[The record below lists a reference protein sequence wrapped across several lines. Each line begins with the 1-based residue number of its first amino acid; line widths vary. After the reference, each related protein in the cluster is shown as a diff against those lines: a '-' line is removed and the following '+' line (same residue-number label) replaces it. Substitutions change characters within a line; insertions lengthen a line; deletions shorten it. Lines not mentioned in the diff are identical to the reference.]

1 MNNYLQ
7 NQSEQN
13 NLEDRIYNLEQNLE
27 RTNRLI
33 LDIKNDLD
41 SLKIQ
46 STNSHQTFN
55 NTLNLLLSSIQQP
68 TQSISRIQ
76 KVSNNDNS
84 SDSSDSSDSSSSS
97 DNNSRNK
104 SRNNSI
110 NKSRNNNNRNNR
122 NTNIQKKN
130 KKIHRRT
137 AL

>member
-55 NTLNLLLSSIQQP
+55 NTLNLLLSSMQQP

-76 KVSNNDNS
+76 KVSNNNDS
-84 SDSSDSSDSSSSS
+84 SDSSYSSDSSSSS

-110 NKSRNNNNRNNR
+110 NNSRNNNSRNNR

>member
-55 NTLNLLLSSIQQP
+55 NTLNLLLSSMQQP

-76 KVSNNDNS
+76 KVSNNNDS
-84 SDSSDSSDSSSSS
+84 SDPSDSSDSSSSS

-110 NKSRNNNNRNNR
+110 NKGRNNNSRNNR

>member
-55 NTLNLLLSSIQQP
+55 NTLNLLLSSMQQP

>member
-68 TQSISRIQ
+68 TQSASRIQ
-76 KVSNNDNS
+76 KVSNNNNS
-84 SDSSDSSDSSSSS
+84 SDSSDSSDSSSSDNS
-97 DNNSRNK
+97 KNNNNRNNSRNN
-104 SRNNSI
+104 SR
-110 NKSRNNNNRNNR
+110 NNRNNR

>member
-27 RTNRLI
+27 RTNRLM

-68 TQSISRIQ
+68 TQSASRIQ
-76 KVSNNDNS
+76 KVSNNNNS
-84 SDSSDSSDSSSSS
+84 SDSSDSSDSSSSDNS
-97 DNNSRNK
+97 KNNNNRNNSRNN
-104 SRNNSI
+104 SR
-110 NKSRNNNNRNNR
+110 NNRNNR

>member
-1 MNNYLQ
+1 MNNYIP

-27 RTNRLI
+27 RTNRLM

-55 NTLNLLLSSIQQP
+55 NTLNLLLSSMQQP

-76 KVSNNDNS
+76 KVSNNN
-84 SDSSDSSDSSSSS
+84 DSSDSSDSSSSS
-97 DNNSRNK
+97 DNSKNNNNRNN
-104 SRNNSI
+104 SRNNS
-110 NKSRNNNNRNNR
+110 RNNRNNR

>member
-1 MNNYLQ
+1 MSNYLQ

-27 RTNRLI
+27 RTNRLM

-55 NTLNLLLSSIQQP
+55 NTLNLLLSSMQQP

-76 KVSNNDNS
+76 KVSNNNNS

-97 DNNSRNK
+97 D
-104 SRNNSI
+104 NNSI

>member
-1 MNNYLQ
+1 MSNYLQ

-27 RTNRLI
+27 RTNRLM

-76 KVSNNDNS
+76 KVSNNN
-84 SDSSDSSDSSSSS
+84 DSSDSSDSSSSS
-97 DNNSRNK
+97 DNNNRNN
-104 SRNNSI
+104 SRNNS
-110 NKSRNNNNRNNR
+110 RNNNSNNSRNNRNNR

>member
-68 TQSISRIQ
+68 TQSASRIQ
-76 KVSNNDNS
+76 KVSNNNNS
-84 SDSSDSSDSSSSS
+84 SDSSDSSDSSSS
-97 DNNSRNK
+97 DNSKNNNN
-104 SRNNSI
+104 RNNSI

>member
-1 MNNYLQ
+1 MNNYIP

-68 TQSISRIQ
+68 TQSASRIQ
-76 KVSNNDNS
+76 KVSNNNNS

-110 NKSRNNNNRNNR
+110 NKGRNNNSRNNR

>member
-55 NTLNLLLSSIQQP
+55 NTLNLLLSSMQQP
-68 TQSISRIQ
+68 TQPASRIQ

-84 SDSSDSSDSSSSS
+84 SDSSDSSDSSSSDNS
-97 DNNSRNK
+97 KNNNNRNNSRN
-104 SRNNSI
+104 N
-110 NKSRNNNNRNNR
+110 SRNNNNRNNR

>member
-27 RTNRLI
+27 RPNRLI

-55 NTLNLLLSSIQQP
+55 NTLNLLLSSMQQP

-76 KVSNNDNS
+76 KVSNNNNS

-110 NKSRNNNNRNNR
+110 NKGRNNNSRNNR

>member
-1 MNNYLQ
+1 MNNYIP

-27 RTNRLI
+27 RTNRLM

-55 NTLNLLLSSIQQP
+55 NTLNLLLSSMQQP

-76 KVSNNDNS
+76 KVSNNN
-84 SDSSDSSDSSSSS
+84 DSSDSSDSSSSS

-110 NKSRNNNNRNNR
+110 NNSRNNNSRNNR

>member
-55 NTLNLLLSSIQQP
+55 NTLNLLLSSMQQP

-76 KVSNNDNS
+76 KVSNNNNS

>member
-1 MNNYLQ
+1 MSNYLQ

-27 RTNRLI
+27 RTNRLM

-55 NTLNLLLSSIQQP
+55 NTLNLLLSSMQQP

-76 KVSNNDNS
+76 KVSNNNNS

-97 DNNSRNK
+97 DNNNRNN
-104 SRNNSI
+104 SRNNNS
-110 NKSRNNNNRNNR
+110 NNSRNNRNNR

>member
-55 NTLNLLLSSIQQP
+55 NTLNLLLSSMQQP

-76 KVSNNDNS
+76 KVSNNN
-84 SDSSDSSDSSSSS
+84 DSSDSSDSSSSS

-110 NKSRNNNNRNNR
+110 NKGRNNNSRNNR

>member
-1 MNNYLQ
+1 MNNYIP

-27 RTNRLI
+27 RTNRLM

-55 NTLNLLLSSIQQP
+55 NTLNLLLSSMQQP
-68 TQSISRIQ
+68 IQSTSRIQ

-84 SDSSDSSDSSSSS
+84 SDSSDSSSSS
-97 DNNSRNK
+97 DNNSRNNNN
-104 SRNNSI
+104 RNNR
-110 NKSRNNNNRNNR
+110 NNNSRNNNNRNNR

>member
-1 MNNYLQ
+1 MNNYIQ
-7 NQSEQN
+7 NQTDRN
-13 NLEDRIYNLEQNLE
+13 NLDDRIYNLEQNLE
-27 RTNRLI
+27 RTNKLI

-68 TQSISRIQ
+68 TQSASRIQ
-76 KVSNNDNS
+76 KVSNNNNS
-84 SDSSDSSDSSSSS
+84 SDSSDSSDSSSS
-97 DNNSRNK
+97 DNSKNNNN
-104 SRNNSI
+104 RNNSI

>member
-27 RTNRLI
+27 RTNRLM

-68 TQSISRIQ
+68 TQSASRIQ

-84 SDSSDSSDSSSSS
+84 SDSSDSSDSSSSDNS
-97 DNNSRNK
+97 KNNNNRNNSRNN
-104 SRNNSI
+104 SR
-110 NKSRNNNNRNNR
+110 NNRNNR

>member
-55 NTLNLLLSSIQQP
+55 NTLNLLLSSMQKP

-110 NKSRNNNNRNNR
+110 NKGRNNNSRNNR

>member
-55 NTLNLLLSSIQQP
+55 NTLNLLLSSMQQP

-110 NKSRNNNNRNNR
+110 NKGRNNNSRNNR

>member
-68 TQSISRIQ
+68 TQSASRIQ
-76 KVSNNDNS
+76 KVSNNNNS
-84 SDSSDSSDSSSSS
+84 SDSSDSSDSSSSDNS
-97 DNNSRNK
+97 KNNNNRNNSRNN
-104 SRNNSI
+104 SRNN
-110 NKSRNNNNRNNR
+110 RNNRNNR

>member
-1 MNNYLQ
+1 MSNYLQ

-27 RTNRLI
+27 RTNRLM

-76 KVSNNDNS
+76 KVSNNN
-84 SDSSDSSDSSSSS
+84 DSSDSSDSSSSS
-97 DNNSRNK
+97 DNNNRNN
-104 SRNNSI
+104 SRNNS
-110 NKSRNNNNRNNR
+110 RNNNSNNSRNNR

>member
-1 MNNYLQ
+1 MNNYIP

-13 NLEDRIYNLEQNLE
+13 NLEDRIYILEQNLE

-55 NTLNLLLSSIQQP
+55 NTLNLLLSSMQQP

-76 KVSNNDNS
+76 KVSNNN
-84 SDSSDSSDSSSSS
+84 DSSDSSDSSSSS
-97 DNNSRNK
+97 DNNSRN
-104 SRNNSI
+104 NN
-110 NKSRNNNNRNNR
+110 SRNNNKNNR

>member
-55 NTLNLLLSSIQQP
+55 NTLNLLLSSMQQP

-76 KVSNNDNS
+76 KVSNNN
-84 SDSSDSSDSSSSS
+84 DSSDSSDSSSSS

-110 NKSRNNNNRNNR
+110 NNNSRNNNNRNNR

>member
-1 MNNYLQ
+1 MSNYLQ

-55 NTLNLLLSSIQQP
+55 NTLNLLLSSMQQP

-76 KVSNNDNS
+76 KVSNNNNS

-97 DNNSRNK
+97 D
-104 SRNNSI
+104 NNSI